1 MGVGVSKGDR
11 DKESGSKGT
20 WRASYVSQRNLAKLE
35 LSVEGNHLTRGQ
47 WWLFGLRGV
56 AS

>member
-1 MGVGVSKGDR
+1 MGVGVSKGDS